1 MYNEKKH
8 PSSVSGK
15 GVPIFKMQRNITATK
30 MAKKINPAKLKG
42 WVDPFT

>member
-1 MYNEKKH
+1 
-8 PSSVSGK
+8 
-15 GVPIFKMQRNITATK
+15 MQRNITATK